1 MSQLINNRYRVAKE
15 LGAGGMGT
23 VYLAEDT
30 LNNGQMVALKMIRAD
45 LLGERNLAQFKYEF
59 AAMAQLRHPNLVEV
73 YDFGTFADSKEYFF
87 TMEYVSGED
96 LPTLASRYYA
106 AGLLDFSWLYEI
118 AVQVC
123 RALQYIHSRG
133 FIHYDVKPRNIRLM
147 PNGQVKLMDFGL
159 IGQARGEGQLR
170 LRGTPEYIA
179 PELIRGDSVDHRA
192 DLYSLGVSLYEIVTG
207 SLPYKDES
215 STTVLRQHVE
225 EAITL
230 PADVAEYVPDALQQ
244 LIRRLLDK
252 APARRYG
259 SANEVIREIN
269 ALTSLNFPVETRETK
284 RGYIQSGA
292 FVGRDFELARLQG
305 LLMRMVQGQGRL
317 VLISGAAGVGK
328 TRLVRE
334 VRLRAQMQRV
344 LVCEGAC
351 HEHART
357 PYRPW
362 IAIFKQMI
370 AYHRT
375 SNPEL
380 LQEYGPALVQL
391 MPELF
396 GALGITGA
404 VNHQGMDKQRL
415 LECAADFLIAPA
427 RPLMLILEDMHYA
440 DAETVELLDYMGQ
453 RAQEARLLLVAAY
466 RDDEIDRAHPLNT
479 LVGQS
484 RFVNA
489 RDSRTST
496 SGTEHPY
503 ELLSLNLLTEQAVAD
518 LLHSM
523 LGIGRAADTTAL
535 ASGLLPR
542 LMDESGGN
550 PLFIESLMHSLV
562 EEDLLQYDGEAWRV
576 DLDGLNRTPVSIQE
590 SALRRLSRLEARSL
604 ELLRWAAVMGQWLD
618 FDLLAD
624 ITDLPPDTLFG
635 LVQEAV
641 RRHVLVTADRAG
653 EIAYRFSNDQMRLA
667 IYNTLPVQERARRH
681 TTIGEALRERYPE
694 SEVVELLAWHF
705 EQAGQFDRALRYAK
719 IAGDKAR
726 RVYANESAIH
736 YYSLALDFSRAEQAT
751 PKPNVVY
758 AILAGR
764 EEAYKMVGDRQ
775 AQIADLEEMAQL
787 AAAMGD
793 VSRQVEVVTR
803 QVALASQLGN
813 QAEARSTAEAAL
825 ELARQA
831 EDPKLEAESL
841 TSLGIAIYQLGDP
854 EAAYAAHTEALAI
867 FRALGDPSGEANNLW
882 RLGSVCRMLGKIDEA
897 EAHMQAALPI
907 YRMLNNRPGEADA
920 LNALGTNARDAAL
933 QRDYYEQSL
942 DIARMIGDRHRLSRA
957 YNNLA
962 LVYWSL
968 GLYDRA
974 RDYID
979 PAVQIQRDMQGRA
992 VLANYMETLGRVY
1005 FDLGEYLLAQQYYE
1019 EGRAISRDIGNPA
1032 AESIYW
1038 YGLGRV
1044 AQAREHPAQARDLIE
1059 VACQMQREG
1068 GIVVF
1073 LYTSLAWMGEV
1084 HLALDDWPAA
1094 DRYTR
1099 EAVEVLDKLGGGTG
1113 EFPRQEVWWLRYRVL
1128 KADPDAPADTLS
1140 DDAWAA
1146 LQTAYHE
1153 MLTGIETLSDEGLRR
1168 NYLNKVQINR
1178 DIVNEW
1184 TRQLKR
1190 RGDSAVL
1197 DEIASAVMVERDET
1211 AEMARMRDKL
1221 KRVLDIS
1228 VRMNETH
1235 DAASLLNFV
1244 MDQVIELSGAERGFL
1259 VLLDEEGQFDF
1270 KVALGIA
1277 MEELERAQAE
1287 VSYTV
1292 LGSVAQSRQPVLLQ
1306 DALTDER
1313 FGAQSSVLELNL
1325 RSVLCV
1331 PLLSGSELIGMI
1343 YADNRSVSG
1352 RFSQADLD
1360 MMMIFANQAATAIE
1374 NANLYEGLV
1383 VANRELEAWTRTLE
1397 ERVEERTAALQTA
1410 NAVLSRR
1417 AVQLET
1423 SNQVGQQATSILGLD
1438 DLLPKVVELIQT
1450 QFGYYFVGVWLLNEA
1465 DNTICLRAGT
1475 GSAGQKMLDTG
1486 FTVSLDARSVIGA
1499 VCRTGQYRL
1508 VDDVT
1513 ATGDF
1518 LRVEALPDVASELA
1532 LPLRMG
1538 ERAFG
1543 VLNIASDRR
1552 AAFGDE
1558 DRVVLES
1565 LAAQI
1570 AIAIRNAQ
1578 LYESEQQRRQLA
1590 ELLEEAGRALT
1601 SSLDMSEVPGS
1612 ILDLLASLMPYT
1624 RGVVMIQQG
1633 ERLKTVAQRGFPDDA
1648 RAQDI
1653 EMPIREGDVYQ
1664 QLARKGQPIIIH
1676 DVTQE
1681 QGWQQVDWLPL
1692 NRSWLG
1698 VPLIAKDHII
1708 GMISLTRKEARAF
1721 GDEEATWV
1729 QAFAAQ
1735 AGIALEN
1742 ARLYAEITRFN
1753 EKLEQMVAERTEELN
1768 RAYENL
1774 EQLDKTKSD
1783 FIDVAAHELRTP
1795 LTVIKGYT
1803 QILRTNAAVQA
1814 EESLERVIEGI
1825 LAGSDRMHEIVNSM
1839 LDVAKIDS
1847 QALKMVKE
1855 FNKLHD
1861 IIQRVHIGFMTSL
1874 RDRDLTLT
1882 IADVEALP
1890 PVLSD
1895 ADLIYKVF
1903 YQLITNAI
1911 KYTPDGGRITIQG
1924 RDYIDANGEPMVEV
1938 AIIDTGIGIDPEQ
1951 QELIFEKFYQTGEL
1965 EFHSSGKTKFKGGG
1979 PGLGLAIARGI
1990 MLAHGGDITVESEGC
2005 DEEVCP
2011 GSSFYVRLPVGAESA

>member
-1 MSQLINNRYRVAKE
+1 MPKLINNRYQIIKE

-23 VYLAEDT
+23 VFLTEDT
-30 LNNGQMVALKMIRAD
+30 LRDGQVVALKMIRAD

-59 AAMAQLRHPNLVEV
+59 AALAQLRHPNLVEV
-73 YDFGTFADSKEYFF
+73 YDFGTFDDNKEYFF

-96 LPTLASRYYA
+96 LPTLATRYYS

-118 AVQVC
+118 VVQVC

-147 PNGQVKLMDFGL
+147 HDGRVKLMDFGL
-159 IGQARGEGQLR
+159 IGQPRGEGQLR

-207 SLPYKDES
+207 SLPYKDDS
-215 STTVLRQHVE
+215 STLILRQHVE
-225 EAITL
+225 ETL
-230 PADVAEYVPDALQQ
+230 KLPDDVAEQVPEALQT
-244 LIRRLLDK
+244 LICRLLDK
-252 APARRYG
+252 EPARRYA
-259 SANEVIREIN
+259 SANEVIGEIN
-269 ALTSLNFPVETRETK
+269 RLTELNFPVETRETK
-284 RGYIQSGA
+284 RGYVQSGA

-380 LQEYGPALVQL
+380 VQQYGAALAHL
-391 MPELF
+391 MPELT
-396 GALGITGA
+396 GALGGIGDQPPA
-404 VNHQGMDKQRL
+404 NLDKSKL
-415 LECAADFLIAPA
+415 LAAAADFLVTPG
-427 RPLMLILEDMHYA
+427 RPLMLILEDLHYA
-440 DAETVELLDYMGQ
+440 DAETIELLDYLGQ
-453 RAQEARLLLVAAY
+453 RAQTTRLLLTAIY
-466 RDDEIDRAHPLNT
+466 RDDEIDNAHPLNN
-479 LVGQS
+479 LVRQS
-484 RFVNA
+484 RFISP
-489 RDSRTST
+489 RESRPST
-496 SGTEHPY
+496 GGAEHPY
-503 ELLSLNLLTEQAVAD
+503 ELLHLDLLTEQAVAD
-518 LLHSM
+518 LLNSM
-523 LGIGRAADTTAL
+523 LGIGRAADMTSLSA
-535 ASGLLPR
+535 GLLPR
-542 LMDESGGN
+542 LMDETGGN

-576 DLDGLNRTPVSIQE
+576 DLDNLNRTPVSIQE
-590 SALRRLSRLEARSL
+590 AALRRLSRLDARSL

-618 FDLLAD
+618 LDLLSD
-624 ITDLPPDTLFG
+624 ITSLPAETLFN
-635 LVQEAV
+635 LVKEAA
-641 RRHVLVTADRAG
+641 RRHVLVSAERIG
-653 EIAYRFSNDQMRLA
+653 ETAYRFSNDQMRLA

-681 TTIGEALRERYPE
+681 TSIGEALRERYPE

-719 IAGDKAR
+719 ISGDKAR
-726 RVYANESAIH
+726 RIFANESAIH
-736 YYSLALDFSRAEQAT
+736 HYSRALEFARSGKTEVKPAT
-751 PKPNVVY
+751 LY
-758 AILAGR
+758 TLLAGR
-764 EEAYKMVGDRQ
+764 EEAYRLIGNRQ
-775 AQIADLEEMAQL
+775 AQNQDLAEMARL
-787 AAAMGD
+787 AAEMGD
-793 VSRQVEVVTR
+793 VTRQVEVVSR
-803 QVALASQLGN
+803 QVVLATQLGN
-813 QAEARSTAEAAL
+813 QAEALSIAQAAL

-831 EDPKLEAESL
+831 EDTKLEAESL
-841 TSLGIAIYQLGDP
+841 TSLGIALYQMGNSE
-854 EAAYAAHTEALAI
+854 EAYTAHIKALEI
-867 FRALGDPSGEANNLW
+867 FRALGDSVGEANNLW
-882 RLGSVCRMLGKIDEA
+882 RLGSVCRMLGHIDEA
-897 EAHMQAALPI
+897 QGHMQAALPI
-907 YRMLNNRPGEADA
+907 YRMLGNRPGEADA
-920 LNALGTNARDAAL
+920 LNALGTNAGDAAR

-942 DIARMIGDRHRLSRA
+942 EISRLIGDRHRLSRA
-957 YNNLA
+957 YNNLS
-962 LVYWSL
+962 LVYWKL

-992 VLANYMETLGRVY
+992 VLANYLETLGRIY

-1019 EGRAISRDIGNPA
+1019 EGRAICRDIGNPA

-1044 AQAREHPAQARDLIE
+1044 ALAREHPAQARDLIQ
-1059 VACQMQREG
+1059 VACEMQRESS
-1068 GIVVF
+1068 VLVY
-1073 LYTSLAWMGEV
+1073 LYSALAWLGYTC
-1084 HLALDDWPAA
+1084 LTQADWPAA
-1094 DRYTR
+1094 EQHTR
-1099 EAVEVLDKLGGGTG
+1099 EAVDVLEQLGGGSG
-1113 EFPRQEVWWLRYRVL
+1113 EFPLQEVWWLRYQVL
-1128 KADPDAPADTLS
+1128 KAAPDAPDDGLS
-1140 DDAWAA
+1140 DAAWAA
-1146 LQTAYHE
+1146 LQTAYTI
-1153 MLTGIETLSDEGLRR
+1153 MLEGIETLSDEGLRR

-1178 DIVNEW
+1178 DIVSEW
-1184 TRQLKR
+1184 TRQLKK

-1197 DEIASAVMVERDET
+1197 DEIAAAVMVERDET

-1259 VLLDEEGQFDF
+1259 VLLDAEGQFDF

-1277 MEELERAQAE
+1277 MEELAQAKAE

-1292 LGSVAQSRQPVLLQ
+1292 LGSVTQSRQPVLLQ

-1331 PLLSGSELIGMI
+1331 PLISGAELIGMI

-1374 NANLYEGLV
+1374 NTNLYTGLI
-1383 VANRELEAWTRTLE
+1383 VANKELEAWTHTLE
-1397 ERVEERTAALQTA
+1397 ERVEERTAALQKA
-1410 NAVLSRR
+1410 NLALSQR

-1438 DLLPKVVELIQT
+1438 ELLPKVVELIQT
-1450 QFGYYFVGVWLLNEA
+1450 QFGYYFVGVWLLNRR
-1465 DNTICLRAGT
+1465 DHTICLRAGS
-1475 GSAGQKMLDTG
+1475 GEEGRKMLAQN
-1486 FTVSLDARSVIGA
+1486 FTVSLDAPSIISG
-1499 VCRTGQYRL
+1499 VCRTGKYRL
-1508 VDDVT
+1508 VDDVIA
-1513 ATGDF
+1513 ATDF
-1518 LRVEALPDVASELA
+1518 MHVEILPDVASELA

-1538 ERAFG
+1538 EQLLG
-1543 VLNIASDRR
+1543 VLNIASNRR

-1578 LYESEQQRRQLA
+1578 LYETEQQRRQLA

-1601 SSLDMSEVPGS
+1601 SSLDVSEVPGR
-1612 ILDLLASLMPYT
+1612 ILGLLNALVPYE
-1624 RGVVMIQQG
+1624 RGSVLIQQG
-1633 ERLKTVAQRGFPDDA
+1633 DMLKTVAQYGFPDHQ
-1648 RAQDI
+1648 RAKAM
-1653 EMPIREGDVYQ
+1653 EVPIREGDVFQ
-1664 QLARKGQPIIIH
+1664 QLARKGQPIIID

-1681 QGWQQVDWLPL
+1681 TGWQQVDWLPL

-1698 VPLIAKDHII
+1698 VPLIAKDHTL
-1708 GMISLTRKEARAF
+1708 GMISLTRAEAHAF
-1721 GDEEATWV
+1721 SSEEATWV
-1729 QAFAAQ
+1729 QTFAAQ

-1753 EKLEQMVAERTEELN
+1753 ETLEQMVQERTEELN
-1768 RAYENL
+1768 RAYANL

-1783 FIDVAAHELRTP
+1783 FIDRAAHELRTP
-1795 LTVIKGYT
+1795 LTVVKGYT

-1814 EESLERVIEGI
+1814 EEGLARVIEGI
-1825 LAGSDRMHEIVNSM
+1825 LTGTDRLHEVVNSM

-1855 FNKLHD
+1855 PNRLSN
-1861 IIQRVHIGFMTSL
+1861 IIRRVHIGFMTAL
-1874 RDRDLTLT
+1874 DERR
-1882 IADVEALP
+1882 IALHIEGLEELP
-1890 PVLSD
+1890 AVLSD
-1895 ADLIYKVF
+1895 TDLLYKVF
-1903 YQLITNAI
+1903 YQLVINAI
-1911 KYTPDGGRITIQG
+1911 KYTPDGGCIRITG
-1924 RDYIDANGEPMVEV
+1924 REYAGRNGLPMVEV
-1938 AIIDTGIGIDPEQ
+1938 AVTDTGIGIAPKEQ
-1951 QELIFEKFYQTGEL
+1951 ALIFEKFYQTGEL

-1979 PGLGLAIARGI
+1979 SGLGLAIARGI
-1990 MLAHGGDITVESEGC
+1990 ILAHGGEITVESSGC

-2011 GSSFYVRLPVGAESA
+2011 GSTFYIRLPIGLEAA